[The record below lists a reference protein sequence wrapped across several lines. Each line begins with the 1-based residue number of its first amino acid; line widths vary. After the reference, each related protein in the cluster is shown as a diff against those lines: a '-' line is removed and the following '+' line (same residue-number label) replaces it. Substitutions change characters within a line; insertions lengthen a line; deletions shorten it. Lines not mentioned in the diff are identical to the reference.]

1 MVFIAKSKNVRKGEA
16 VLRFALGAILIVIG
30 FLVSGL
36 PGLVLGLI
44 GAAFILTAFFGY

>member
-1 MVFIAKSKNVRKGEA
+1 MITVTKVKNVKTGEA
-16 VLRFALGAILIVIG
+16 VFRIVLGVILIALA